1 MPSNPVTLFQ
11 WQQNQ
16 RQHYFCGTLR
26 ALCAAAC
33 RATAR
38 QAPLAFAAELTLT
51 ASTSN
56 VSAAPLFFFF
66 VPGRWQVG
74 TECVALL
81 ARFTPLH

>member
-11 WQQNQ
+11 WQRNQ

-26 ALCAAAC
+26 ALCVAAG

-56 VSAAPLFFFF
+56 MGAAFFF
-66 VPGRWQVG
+66 VFLPGRWQVG